1 MAFKAADRVKE
12 QTSSTGTGTL
22 NLAGAVAQFE
32 TFVAGIGTT
41 NTCNYCLLDANG
53 TDWETG
59 TGTVTSGSPDT
70 LSRTTV
76 FKSTNSGSKISL
88 SSGTHTVFCTPP
100 AGHLLDY
107 STELDNALGSTQ
119 GQIVY
124 RGSTAWTA
132 LNPGT
137 SGLFLKTQGASANPI
152 WDTPSGGG
160 GGGGS
165 GLFAPIMSSI
175 PTQANTGF
183 TTWANQGS
191 ATATDTSVGIKL
203 AAGSNGN
210 AENFKIL
217 YKAAPTAPY
226 TISALISLTSSF
238 VNTEHVVA
246 ALGFYDGTKLE
257 YVGMHIGSNG
267 SNALGSIASG
277 KYTSV
282 SAGTGTDYGAPY
294 PNPYW
299 VQIEDDGTGL
309 HLRVSM
315 DGVSWKPLVEELYA
329 SFMGASPSHVF
340 FGINPYGGIIYGGTL
355 LSYTET

>member
-1 MAFKAADRVKE
+1 MAFVAADRVKE
-12 QTSSTGTGTL
+12 TTTTTGTGTL
-22 NLAGAVAQFE
+22 TLAGAVTGFQSFA
-32 TFVAGIGTT
+32 AIGNG

-53 TDWETG
+53 GTDWETG
-59 TGTVTSGSPDT
+59 TGTYTSSGTT

-76 FKSTNSGSKISL
+76 FASSNSGSKISL
-88 SSGTHTVFCTPP
+88 TSGTHSVFCTGP
-100 AGHLLDY
+100 ANHVVN

-119 GQIVY
+119 GDIAY
-124 RGSTAWTA
+124 RGASAWSVLA
-132 LNPGT
+132 PGT
-137 SGLFLKTQGASANPI
+137 SGLFLKTQGAGANPI
-152 WDTPSGGG
+152 WDTPSGG

-165 GLFAPIMSSI
+165 GLFAPIMSSV

-191 ATATDTSVGIKL
+191 ATATDTAVGLKL

-210 AENFKIL
+210 AENFRIL

-267 SNALGSIASG
+267 SNALGSIATG

-355 LSYTET
+355 MSYTET